1 MYASSAVETKLS
13 PSCRG
18 GYVLKR
24 QKKKKSEIRYGLR
37 IPYLESYYSITKKH
51 FLWWLVI
58 DTMFIFCW
66 LIINQQNPFYKDLSL
81 TTTSSAF
88 ILYSK
93 EVDSL
98 DFSRKK
104 SWKVF
109 VYKSFMSY
117 FSAILKK
124 KESVWW
130 TFFVQENSKTGPG
143 DRDYILKPCLLT
155 ISRKSGWKEIENNFL
170 GHFRRKC
177 LEATT
182 EKLVLFF
189 RTECSKTEI
198 RVPFL
203 QSHLWYM

>member
-1 MYASSAVETKLS
+1 MSVCIFSSRNQAFSLLS
-13 PSCRG
+13 RG
-18 GYVLKR
+18 VCLK
-24 QKKKKSEIRYGLR
+24 KTKKKSEIRYGLR
-37 IPYLESYYSITKKH
+37 IPYPESYYSITKRH

-124 KESVWW
+124 KEIVWW
-130 TFFVQENSKTGPG
+130 TFFVQANSNKGSHG
-143 DRDYILKPCLLT
+143 RDYRLKRWLLT
-155 ISRKSGWKEIENNFL
+155 IYKTFRKIWLESKWNTIFWVIPAENVWEQQL
-170 GHFRRKC
+170 K
-177 LEATT
+177 
-182 EKLVLFF
+182 
-189 RTECSKTEI
+189 S
-198 RVPFL
+198 
-203 QSHLWYM
+203 

>member
-1 MYASSAVETKLS
+1 MSVCIFSSRNQAFSLLS
-13 PSCRG
+13 RG
-18 GYVLKR
+18 VCLK
-24 QKKKKSEIRYGLR
+24 KTKKKSEIRYGLW
-37 IPYLESYYSITKKH
+37 IPYLESYYSITKRH

-124 KESVWW
+124 KEIVWW
-130 TFFVQENSKTGPG
+130 TFFVQANSKTGSDG
-143 DRDYILKPCLLT
+143 RDYRLKRWLLT
-155 ISRKSGWKEIENNFL
+155 IYKTFSENLVGKLMEQDFL
-170 GHFRRKC
+170 GHSSRKC
-177 LEATT
+177 LGATA

-189 RTECSKTEI
+189 RRECSKT
-198 RVPFL
+198 
-203 QSHLWYM
+203 